1 MSDCSLFLGLTKE
14 AELPT
19 PHNDTPERAYGR

>member
-1 MSDCSLFLGLTKE
+1 MSNCPPFLGLTKE